1 MRETWF
7 FLLTHIKNY
16 RSANILV
23 CKQFISDPL
32 PWKRIGVGRVGGMKG
47 KVSRKSRV
55 AKVRAAEDQG
65 GKPLGGL
72 RLGGQRTSGP
82 GAKSTKRTLS
92 PQGRDRVNS
101 LFSGLI

>member
-65 GKPLGGL
+65 GKPLGSL
-72 RLGGQRTSGP
+72 RPGGQRPSGLR
-82 GAKSTKRTLS
+82 AKSVKSAKSAPS
-92 PQGRDRVNS
+92 PQERAS
-101 LFSGLI
+101 PLF

>member
-55 AKVRAAEDQG
+55 AKVRAAENQG
-65 GKPLGGL
+65 GQPLGSL
-72 RLGGQRTSGP
+72 RSGGQRPSDP
-82 GAKSTKRTLS
+82 RAKSTKTTPS
-92 PQGRDRVNS
+92 PGETERAS
-101 LFSGLI
+101 PLF